1 MGLISVTS
9 FCGCE
14 ADSTS
19 FDFAEV
25 QKFREIGKDDIFF
38 FDDVV
43 QDGSPSSLESDIVNL
58 KQNVNELESKL
69 EEARSMLK
77 VKESKVI
84 ELETS
89 LTSNELIQKENTEI
103 SDLEQRNLRELE
115 KELEGL
121 FELRIEA
128 MVEYLV
134 TSRTIKDLKLAAVNK
149 ITFLEEQ
156 KTVATEQAQVVSFSK
171 SVGNKASML
180 KRRVDK
186 LETEI
191 ETGEDLK
198 LKKRTCKFASLF
210 FIQFVL
216 LCVALCFFVLQLVPQ
231 YTEDVPT

>member
-1 MGLISVTS
+1 MVLISVTS
-9 FCGCE
+9 FV
-14 ADSTS
+14 AMRLILPLLY
-19 FDFAEV
+19 FAEV
-25 QKFREIGKDDIFF
+25 QKFKEIGKDDIYFF
-38 FDDVV
+38 GDVV
-43 QDGSPSSLESDIVNL
+43 QDGSPSSLESDMVNL
-58 KQNVNELESKL
+58 KKNVNELESKL

-77 VKESKVI
+77 VKESKLI

-89 LTSNELIQKENTEI
+89 LTSNASIEKENTEI
-103 SDLEQRNLRELE
+103 SDLERRNLRELE

-121 FELRIEA
+121 FEQRIEA

-134 TSRTIKDLKLAAVNK
+134 TSRTIKDLKSAAVNQ

-186 LETEI
+186 LEAEI
-191 ETGEDLK
+191 ETGEDVK

-216 LCVALCFFVLQLVPQ
+216 IYVALCIFVLQLAPQ
-231 YTEDVPT
+231 YTDDVPT